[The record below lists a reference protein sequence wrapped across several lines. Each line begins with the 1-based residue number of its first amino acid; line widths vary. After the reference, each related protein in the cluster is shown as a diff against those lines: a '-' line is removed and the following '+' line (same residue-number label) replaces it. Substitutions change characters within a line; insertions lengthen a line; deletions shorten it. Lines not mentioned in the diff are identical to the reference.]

1 MHEIMINIKL
11 INALNELHI
20 NQVCTVALDIREI
33 LNLNNRICR
42 NCFADTFMI
51 FFLYIIILR
60 EIN

>member
-20 NQVCTVALDIREI
+20 NQVCSVALDIRAK

-51 FFLYIIILR
+51 FFFTFLLR